1 MFFKKKQEQSAE
13 LAVVSAESSAER
25 KLPLILRWPISII
38 LLFVM
43 PPFGT
48 AVGIGLAVARLIFN
62 HKYPRYKLKL
72 RTKFIVSTLCV
83 AFVVWAVVTAPESST
98 TTSAEAVPTE
108 QGESQ
113 ATETTSE
120 ATENKT
126 VEQETTSQAEQQ
138 AASEQKKQEEA
149 VQAAKAETE
158 KQQKEAE
165 KQQRQQR
172 QEEKAAKK
180 LARQQKR
187 ANKKIEKALGK
198 DNIEKAA
205 KKLSH
210 VKENWVYAY
219 YQQMLPDLIEQD
231 DRTQLDRYLTIY
243 RQAFPETEQ
252 MKDVLTA
259 WDQICDDQKK
269 MDELDKKYRSDYSGG
284 MSGAISAVDKAKE
297 RTFYL
302 QYKLKNSAANS
313 KNSVISAVGEA
324 IGAAQESLTG
334 TYEYLANNVTNDF
347 IPSLLQGYIDMNV
360 YSGDEQYVLITT
372 KPFSQAGAT
381 TVYAYQSGTRTL
393 TTSDGFEKEV
403 ECYRVMDSTTR
414 DTIRQDY
421 ETYSVAGMSIVEAS
435 QHMQELL
442 NK

>member
-62 HKYPRYKLKL
+62 HKYPKYKLKL
-72 RTKFIVSTLCV
+72 WTKLIISALCI
-83 AFVVWAVVTAPESST
+83 AFVIWAVVTAPESST

-149 VQAAKAETE
+149 VQAAKDETE

-165 KQQRQQR
+165 KQQRQ
-172 QEEKAAKK
+172 EEKAAKK
-180 LARQQKR
+180 LVRQQKR
-187 ANKKIEKALGK
+187 ANRKIEKALSK
-198 DNIEKAA
+198 EKIEKAA

-219 YQQMLPDLIEQD
+219 YQGLLPDLIEQD

-243 RQAFPETEQ
+243 R
-252 MKDVLTA
+252 
-259 WDQICDDQKK
+259 
-269 MDELDKKYRSDYSGG
+269 
-284 MSGAISAVDKAKE
+284 
-297 RTFYL
+297 
-302 QYKLKNSAANS
+302 
-313 KNSVISAVGEA
+313 
-324 IGAAQESLTG
+324 
-334 TYEYLANNVTNDF
+334 
-347 IPSLLQGYIDMNV
+347 
-360 YSGDEQYVLITT
+360 
-372 KPFSQAGAT
+372 
-381 TVYAYQSGTRTL
+381 
-393 TTSDGFEKEV
+393 
-403 ECYRVMDSTTR
+403 
-414 DTIRQDY
+414 
-421 ETYSVAGMSIVEAS
+421 
-435 QHMQELL
+435 
-442 NK
+442 

>member
-13 LAVVSAESSAER
+13 PAVVSAESSAER

-38 LLFVM
+38 FLFVM

-62 HKYPRYKLKL
+62 HKYPKYKLKL
-72 RTKFIVSTLCV
+72 WTKLIISALCI
-83 AFVVWAVVTAPESST
+83 AFVIWAVVTAPESST

-165 KQQRQQR
+165 KQQRQ
-172 QEEKAAKK
+172 EEKAAKK

-219 YQQMLPDLIEQD
+219 YQQMLPDLIEKD

-284 MSGAISAVDKAKE
+284 MSGAKSAADKTEEHA
-297 RTFYL
+297 FYL
-302 QYKLKNSAANS
+302 QYKLKSSAANS

-324 IGAAQESLTG
+324 IDAAQESMTG

-347 IPSLLQGYIDMNV
+347 IPSLIQGYIDMNT
-360 YSGDEQYVLITT
+360 YPGDEQYVLITT
-372 KPFSQAGAT
+372 KPFSQSGAT
-381 TVYAYQSGTRTL
+381 TVYAYPSGTRTL

-403 ECYRVMDSTTR
+403 ECYRVMDSAVR
-414 DTIRQDY
+414 DEILRDY
-421 ETYSVAGMSIVEAS
+421 ETCSIAGMSIAEAS

>member
-1 MFFKKKQEQSAE
+1 MLFKKKPEKTAEQTVPAAE
-13 LAVVSAESSAER
+13 PTAER
-25 KLPLILRWPISII
+25 KLPLILRWPISIV

-48 AVGIGLAVARLIFN
+48 AIGIGLSVARLIFN

-72 RTKFIVSTLCV
+72 RTKLIVSTLCV

-120 ATENKT
+120 VTENKT

-138 AASEQKKQEEA
+138 ADSEQKKQEEA
-149 VQAAKAETE
+149 VQAAKSETE
-158 KQQKEAE
+158 KQAE
-165 KQQRQQR
+165 KRKK
-172 QEEKAAKK
+172 QEEKVAKK
-180 LARQQKR
+180 LTRQQKR
-187 ANKKIEKALGK
+187 ANRKIEKALSK
-198 DNIEKAA
+198 EKIEKAA

-284 MSGAISAVDKAKE
+284 MSGAISAVDKAEE

-324 IGAAQESLTG
+324 IDAAQESLTG

-360 YSGDEQYVLITT
+360 YPGDEQYVLITT

-403 ECYRVMDSTTR
+403 ECYHVMDSTTR

-421 ETYSVAGMSIVEAS
+421 ETYSVAGMSITEAS